1 MKKLI
6 LFFLLSVITNIVFA
20 QSELSGSDDSSL
32 ETSANNKQYGKY
44 LLDMNLLAPPI
55 ALRLPLFDFTN
66 VTTDYNSLFRLNPNV
81 TYGKETSGSIFQ
93 SYYGYGYSPFQSL
106 QTGSFKLNDNLR
118 FNLYGG
124 YSADGRKLPNTSA
137 YPWEKNDFRGGM
149 ELKMNKNFGIRV
161 EVQRRGNAIYPY

>member
-1 MKKLI
+1 MKKLV
-6 LFFLLSVITNIVFA
+6 LLLSLSVVTSIVLA
-20 QSELSGSDDSSL
+20 QSESAGSRDNSP
-32 ETSANNKQYGKY
+32 ETSANTKQYGKY

-55 ALRLPLFDFTN
+55 APRLPLLDFTN

-81 TYGKETSGSIFQ
+81 TYGKETSGSLFQ
-93 SYYGYGYSPFQSL
+93 SYYGYGYSSLQSL
-106 QTGSFKLNDNLR
+106 QTGSFKLNEHLR

-124 YSADGRKLPNTSA
+124 YSAEGRKLPNTSA

-161 EVQRRGNAIYPY
+161 EMQRRGNAMYP